1 MPPKVVETPTYV
13 GQTVVLK
20 LRYKTEYPVYLEV
33 WFGGKPLNFAKKNL
47 VGFKVFTP
55 PGELLKWVEVQM
67 PLDYAKKRGLSDQ
80 RQGKH
85 DHEPGSNADA
95 MYGVHPTKKRD
106 QKFAKSL
113 IDQYAV
119 KGKLTEKQ
127 WVWVEKLAD
136 EIDYAGVPDFTKNV
150 A

>member
-1 MPPKVVETPTYV
+1 MNLEAM
-13 GQTVVLK
+13 QTLC
-20 LRYKTEYPVYLEV
+20 TEYTRL
-33 WFGGKPLNFAKKNL
+33 
-47 VGFKVFTP
+47 
-55 PGELLKWVEVQM
+55 
-67 PLDYAKKRGLSDQ
+67 
-80 RQGKH
+80 
-85 DHEPGSNADA
+85 
-95 MYGVHPTKKRD
+95 KKRD

-136 EIDYAGVPDFTKNV
+136 EIDYAGVPDFTKDV